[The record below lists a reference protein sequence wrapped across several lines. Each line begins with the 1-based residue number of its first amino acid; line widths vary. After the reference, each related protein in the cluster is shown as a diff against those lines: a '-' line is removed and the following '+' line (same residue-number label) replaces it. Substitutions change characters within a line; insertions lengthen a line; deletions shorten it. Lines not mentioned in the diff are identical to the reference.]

1 MNNKK
6 NLNVI
11 TREKWLRHAVE
22 LLDTKLFNGDLD
34 LFNRQYQVSVG
45 RCPGK
50 KLSETI
56 FPFDGEDVSLDDF
69 FPVTIQISW
78 TIKDPIEM
86 LGCLALECVHAFF
99 NEPKVNKR
107 FKQLADKYY
116 FEAPYNKYSP
126 TLYLEDILDEVHREL
141 IKNYGEF
148 PGYPVV
154 FKEKPKKEGKKSS
167 FTLFCPNCALEV
179 KVNRKAWEKNTYGL
193 PTCGCGTKMGVDMED
208 EINENANE
216 TEASETTQN

>member
-6 NLNVI
+6 NLNLI

-22 LLDTKLFNGDLD
+22 LLDTELFNGDLD

-50 KLSETI
+50 KMAETV
-56 FPFDGEDVSLDDF
+56 FPFAGEDVTLDDF

-78 TIKDPIEM
+78 TIKDPVEM
-86 LGCLALECVHAFF
+86 LGVLALECIHAFF

-116 FEAPYNKYSP
+116 FEKPYNTYTP
-126 TLYLEDILDEVHREL
+126 TTMLEDILKEVHKEL
-141 IKNYGEF
+141 VNNYGDF

-154 FKEKPKKEGKKSS
+154 FKDKPKKEGKKS
-167 FTLFCPNCALEV
+167 TLVLFCPNCALEV
-179 KVNRKAWEKNTYGL
+179 KVNRKTWEKNTYGL
-193 PTCGCGTKMGVDMED
+193 PTCGCGTKMGVDLED
-208 EINENANE
+208 EINADANE
-216 TEASETTQN
+216 TETT